1 MDLKNALAPLVMSG
15 LLALALPLG
24 LGAQEAG
31 SISGSV
37 LLDKQMGL
45 AKAVVVYN
53 KVIKLG
59 RDSKGSTVELE
70 PHISGTVLT
79 DPDGSFLVKSVSPG
93 KYSLCALPVEPN
105 QIKSC
110 DLPNPPVVVQ
120 AATAVASVVLN
131 VTTGVLLSI
140 VIDDPKGQINPK
152 TLAVGWVSSGG
163 AYSPA
168 TLAVPS
174 PPTATYTVAIPKA
187 STGNLFL
194 DGSLIILDASGF
206 TVPMRARSTA
216 VVTSLETTALTI
228 SLRVQ

>member
-1 MDLKNALAPLVMSG
+1 MDLKNGLAPLVMSG
-15 LLALALPLG
+15 LLPLALALG
-24 LGAQEAG
+24 LSAQDSG

-37 LLDKQMGL
+37 LLDKQKGL

-70 PHISGTVLT
+70 PHVSGTVLT
-79 DPDGSFLVKSVSPG
+79 ESDGSFLVKSLSPG
-93 KYSLCALPVEPN
+93 QYSLCALPVEAN

-110 DLPNPPVVVQ
+110 DTLSTSVVVQ
-120 AATAVASVVLN
+120 AATAFSGVTLN

-140 VIDDPKGQINPK
+140 VIDDPKGQISPK

-194 DGSLIILDASGF
+194 DGSLTILDASG
-206 TVPMRARSTA
+206 TPVPMRARSVSVVVSQETA
-216 VVTSLETTALTI
+216 QTI
-228 SLRVQ
+228 SLSVQ